1 MINIS
6 IILPTINEEENLK
19 FLIPDIFDELET
31 LEILEFEILVVDDG
45 STDNTKELIKKL
57 QKNYSNLRI
66 IERSKAPSLPMSIL
80 DGINNSHYQY
90 VMWLDADGSMPAY
103 VVKQLVEKQISQLES
118 VIIGSRFVPGGGY
131 KGVEKDK
138 GTNLMTQIYN
148 IYNSEDSILA
158 VYLSKLFNKFLSR
171 ILNLKVKDL
180 TSGFIIGKKSNFSSN
195 VFETAN
201 YGDYF
206 INLVVD
212 LQLKSINCLEIPY
225 YCETR
230 KFGNSKTGSNY
241 IELFKKGIPYLKL
254 AYKLRK

>member
-1 MINIS
+1 MINLS

-19 FLIPDIFDELET
+19 FLIPNIFEEIQSLGLVSFEL
-31 LEILEFEILVVDDG
+31 LVVDDG
-45 STDNTKELIKKL
+45 SIDNTKELIENLNNKYKNLKL
-57 QKNYSNLRI
+57 
-66 IERSKAPSLPMSIL
+66 IERKKAPSLPMSIL
-80 DGINNSHYQY
+80 DGINNSKYQY

-103 VVKQLVEKQISQLES
+103 VVKQLVEKQMCYLES
-118 VIIGSRFVPGGGY
+118 VIIGSRFVAGGGY

-138 GTNLMTQIYN
+138 NTNLITQIYN

-158 VYLSKLFNKFLSR
+158 VYLSKIFNIFLSR
-171 ILNLKVKDL
+171 LLNLKVKDL
-180 TSGFIIGKKSNFSSN
+180 TSGFIIGKKSNFRSE

-206 INLVVD
+206 INLVTD
-212 LQLKSINCLEIPY
+212 LQFNNVNCIEIPY

-230 KFGNSKTGSNY
+230 KFGNSKTGANY
-241 IELFKKGIPYLKL
+241 LELFKKGIPYLKL

>member
-1 MINIS
+1 MINLS

-19 FLIPDIFDELET
+19 FLIPNIFDEIKT
-31 LEILEFEILVVDDG
+31 LEILDFEILVVDDS

-195 VFETAN
+195 IFETAN